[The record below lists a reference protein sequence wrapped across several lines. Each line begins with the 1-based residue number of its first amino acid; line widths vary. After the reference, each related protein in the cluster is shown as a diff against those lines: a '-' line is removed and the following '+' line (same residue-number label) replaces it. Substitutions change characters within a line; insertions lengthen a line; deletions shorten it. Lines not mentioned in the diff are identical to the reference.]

1 MATVSNRTVITG
13 LIFLNLLLV
22 IFIVLSFVRNRQV
35 SPMGPEFLIYELK
48 LDSDQISL
56 YKYLLDSNKNV
67 MGPMLNE
74 LKLAKQEFFNEI
86 SSASVTESV
95 LLEKQAAINAIQNKI
110 DRAMLHHL
118 HQLFLLCNEAQRQKL
133 LGLLHRLGEQMPG

>member
-22 IFIVLSFVRNRQV
+22 IFIVLGFVRNRQV

-48 LDSDQISL
+48 LDSDQISR

-95 LLEKQAAINAIQNKI
+95 LLEKLPSTPFKI
-110 DRAMLHHL
+110 KLTVPCSTTCISCFFCAMRHNGKS
-118 HQLFLLCNEAQRQKL
+118 C
-133 LGLLHRLGEQMPG
+133 